1 MALDM
6 AEVMRSLGLDRF
18 SVAGHDRG
26 ARVAHRLAV
35 DHPERIAN
43 VAVLDIVPTEAAWAR
58 ADDRFAQAY
67 WPWSLL
73 CQPEPLPE
81 RLLASAPG
89 AVVDNSLSEWGSH
102 QATFSPGVRDAYV
115 SALADLIHIHAIC
128 EEYRAAA
135 TIDRRHDQAD
145 RQVGR
150 RVACPLLA
158 LWSAD
163 GPVDSWYKAAGGP
176 FGIVARMRGRCDG
189 HAVGGGHFFPEVRP
203 GETADRLMAFFS
215 HSADLPTTVPSS
227 SAG

>member
-115 SALADLIHIHAIC
+115 SALADLVHIHAIC

-150 RVACPLLA
+150 RVAARFSPSGAPMGPWIPGTRLLA
-158 LWSAD
+158 APWHC
-163 GPVDSWYKAAGGP
+163 GKN
-176 FGIVARMRGRCDG
+176 ARTM
-189 HAVGGGHFFPEVRP
+189 
-203 GETADRLMAFFS
+203 
-215 HSADLPTTVPSS
+215 
-227 SAG
+227 